1 MSVNKRPVEELPP
14 RIPEDLKDLERA
26 VLLLGNRWRTDLN
39 PKARRELEDLVGRYP
54 SKAQAALWKSA
65 LRALR
70 EEMTELEIE
79 LPCRDGPNNP

>member
-1 MSVNKRPVEELPP
+1 MSVIKRPTDELPP
-14 RIPEDLKDLERA
+14 RIPEAIKDLERA

-39 PKARRELEDLVGRYP
+39 PKARKELETLVGKYP

-70 EEMTELEIE
+70 EEMVELG
-79 LPCRDGPNNP
+79 D